1 MKIRGK
7 NISMT
12 RGDSETLT
20 VKCSDPF
27 EPGDTVYLTMR
38 ADAES
43 EIVLQKAVTVFGDEG
58 EAVIVLDH
66 ADTEGLDFG
75 EYLYDIQVTRADGT
89 VTTLV
94 TPASFTIEEEV
105 TY

>member
-12 RGDSETLT
+12 RGDSETIT
-20 VKCSDPF
+20 VTCSEPF
-27 EPGDTVYLTMR
+27 SPGDTVYLTLR

-43 EIVLQKAVTVFGDEG
+43 AIVLQKVVTAFGDGG
-58 EAVIVLDH
+58 EAVIVIDH
-66 ADTEGLDFG
+66 ADTEGLDFE